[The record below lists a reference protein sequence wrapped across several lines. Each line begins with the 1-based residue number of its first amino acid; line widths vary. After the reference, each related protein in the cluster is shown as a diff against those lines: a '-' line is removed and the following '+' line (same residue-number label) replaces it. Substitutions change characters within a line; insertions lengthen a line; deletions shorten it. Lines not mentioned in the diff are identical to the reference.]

1 MLERDFITR
10 GYRSR
15 GDFPISWSC
24 ARSCLNPG
32 VAHWR
37 VGQTAGERPALARCH
52 TTGRWA
58 EGSGAE
64 SLVAGPR
71 AAARRA
77 AAGGAASWAARGDEI
92 DCRGCV
98 GGRGVGRRAHA
109 QASGGAAWG
118 ARARGGVGRGGAGR
132 AGERGKARTG
142 GGGYMRR
149 QVPYRSGVGSNTSG
163 FTSNSGALPGGA
175 PREGDGQE
183 ACVFYTS
190 TVG

>member
-37 VGQTAGERPALARCH
+37 VGQNVGERPALARCH
-52 TTGRWA
+52 ATGRWA

-77 AAGGAASWAARGDEI
+77 AAGGAASWAARGDEL

-98 GGRGVGRRAHA
+98 GGRGVGRRARA

-118 ARARGGVGRGGAGR
+118 ARARGGCGTRGCRACRGAGQGEDRGGGLYEEAGSVPKW
-132 AGERGKARTG
+132 G
-142 GGGYMRR
+142 R
-149 QVPYRSGVGSNTSG
+149 QQHEWLY
-163 FTSNSGALPGGA
+163 F
-175 PREGDGQE
+175 
-183 ACVFYTS
+183 
-190 TVG
+190 